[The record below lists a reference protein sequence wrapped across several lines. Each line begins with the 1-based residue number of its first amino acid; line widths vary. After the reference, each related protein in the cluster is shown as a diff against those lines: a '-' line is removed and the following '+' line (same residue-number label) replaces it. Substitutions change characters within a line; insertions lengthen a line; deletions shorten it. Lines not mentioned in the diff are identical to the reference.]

1 MIETNLEIAE
11 DVLSKYPTEKDYLDN
26 DLEDLEYYRSCR
38 DLVAADYID
47 SYYNHDTNSCMITLL
62 GICTIIGMLFLL
74 LLYIFRPNV

>member
-47 SYYNHDTNSCMITLL
+47 SYYNHSINSCMITLL
-62 GICTIIGMLFLL
+62 GIYTIIGVLFLFLL
-74 LLYIFRPNV
+74 CIFMPNA